1 MLILITAAV
10 LLLSTG
16 IPTGGNPA
24 LIDPLDPAAGD
35 FLDVDTDM
43 YRRLGLEAYTGADY
57 TMAARYFLAYLSRN
71 STDGTT
77 IYNLACCYGLMEDP
91 ELAALYL
98 LRSVSAGFFDLD
110 LIGTDP
116 DFDAVRGHPAFVSAL
131 DELEGLDL
139 QPEFS
144 GEKLILGGISAIP
157 CLYRLPEE
165 YDGGSAVP
173 LLVGLHGYGDSPENF
188 MRIWGLFDSPDF
200 ILACPRAPYPV
211 LVNGV
216 IGWSWFTPPGDLTET
231 IRLDEMTVDWI
242 ITVVDSLKNQ
252 FEVSEVYLIGFSQGC
267 GLTWFA
273 GLTRPE
279 EFAGLIGLGGRLEPT
294 YLPDS
299 LIGDT
304 AGLRAFAANGTE
316 DAVGPDMAE
325 SAAAFMEDHG
335 VEVTVSSWEGG
346 HRIYRSILLDVQ
358 EWMGSAL

>member
-1 MLILITAAV
+1 MLITVTA

-16 IPTGGNPA
+16 VPPGGNPA

-35 FLDVDTDM
+35 FLDIDTDM
-43 YRRLGLEAYTGADY
+43 YRRLGLEAYTGSDY

-71 STDGTT
+71 STDANA

-91 ELAALYL
+91 DLAALYL
-98 LRSVSAGFFDLD
+98 LRAVSAGFSDMELIGADPDLD
-110 LIGTDP
+110 P
-116 DFDAVRGHPAFVSAL
+116 VRGHPAFISAM
-131 DELEGLDL
+131 DMLEGLNL

-144 GEKLILGGISAIP
+144 GERLILGGVSAVP
-157 CLYRLPEE
+157 CLYRLPDG
-165 YDGGSAVP
+165 YDDGPAVP

-188 MRIWGLFDSPDF
+188 MRLWGLFDSPGF
-200 ILACPRAPYPV
+200 IFACPRAPYPV
-211 LVNGV
+211 MVNGG
-216 IGWSWFTPPGDLTET
+216 IGWSWFTPPGDIEET
-231 IRLDEMTVDWI
+231 IRLDRMTVDWVM
-242 ITVVDSLKNQ
+242 TAVDSLKNR

-279 EFAGLIGLGGRLEPT
+279 EFAGIIGLGGRLEPA
-294 YLPDS
+294 YLRDT

-316 DAVGPDMAE
+316 DASVGPAE
-325 SAAAFMEDHG
+325 AVSAAAFMENLG

-346 HRIYRSILLDVQ
+346 HRIFRGILLEAQ
-358 EWMGSAL
+358 EWMGD